1 MKHLKPLVQIVL
13 LCTLWSCSDWSGTPD
28 NESTPVT
35 VINEITV
42 TPDTA
47 AIGELIKLEVS
58 YRDQN
63 NPNFSVYWAPT
74 SETGGRF
81 INFKREKPSYLVP
94 INEVFDS
101 AAVFFDTNYFLDTT
115 LSGIE
120 LHTLSVYVA
129 DTTLANAFESSSSR
143 AFIIFVNH

>member
-63 NPNFSVYWAPT
+63 NLNFSVYWAPI
-74 SETGGRF
+74 SETGGHS

-115 LSGIE
+115 LSGIKIY
-120 LHTLSVYVA
+120 TLSVFVG
-129 DTTLANAFESSSSR
+129 DTTLANAIESSSGR
-143 AFIIFVNH
+143 DFIIFVNH

>member
-1 MKHLKPLVQIVL
+1 MKHLKPLVLIVL

-28 NESTPVT
+28 NEISPVT

-63 NPNFSVYWAPT
+63 NPNFSVYWSTTAVDG
-74 SETGGRF
+74 E
-81 INFKREKPSYLVP
+81 NFSFQRTKPSYLIP
-94 INEVFDS
+94 INGKYDS
-101 AAVFFDTNYFLDTT
+101 SAVFFDTNYFLDTSLT
-115 LSGIE
+115 GTRLYRLRVIVGNK
-120 LHTLSVYVA
+120 
-129 DTTLANAFESSSSR
+129 TLAKPLASSYGR
-143 AFIIFVNH
+143 AFSIFINH